1 MKATKAMRRPDP
13 AVRAVRWV
21 AALLLLALVPSMAAA
36 EQATLKAVMI
46 LASDEPSSPDRRLA
60 SIEPKLRK
68 VFRYAHYRHM
78 GEGSLAVSLPGRGTI
93 QLGGGYALDVS
104 AAAVDGGRI
113 QAQVTWRK
121 GGTKLLSTSAK
132 VQRNSPTVLGGA
144 SQGKGKLIVTLV
156 VR

>member
-1 MKATKAMRRPDP
+1 MRRPDP
-13 AVRAVRWV
+13 AHCGARWLAAV
-21 AALLLLALVPSMAAA
+21 LLVALVPSMAAA

-46 LASDEPSSPDRRLA
+46 LASDEPSSPDPRLS
-60 SIEPKLRK
+60 SIEPKLRR
-68 VFRYAHYRHM
+68 VFRYPHYRHM
-78 GEGSLAVSLPGRGTI
+78 GEGSLVVSLPGKGTI
-93 QLGGGYALDVS
+93 QLGGGYALDVD
-104 AAAVDGGRI
+104 AAGLEGGRI
-113 QAQVTWRK
+113 RAQVTWRK